1 MKQDAISYLST
12 KQEELFN
19 LSKQILSAKENSYNE
34 YQTSNCICNYL
45 ENYGFKIEKNFQNI
59 DTAFK
64 ATFGNG
70 HPIICL
76 PCEYDAVENKGH
88 LTGHNLL
95 CQIQIGAGISLAHI
109 LPKLK
114 AEGTIII
121 LGCPGEYLGGS
132 KETFLRQGV
141 FDEIDAVLSVQP
153 NIINSE
159 VKTSA
164 AVIPIEISFKSSY
177 KLSFSRDCEYNSLD
191 ASLMLCNILKVLEK
205 GFNCHESHID
215 YVISENTKDP
225 FVKANDSTIK
235 LLIRAKNMCQ
245 AKLIK
250 DKIQS
255 ITNYIGT
262 LLDIDATT
270 SLYQP
275 PSYPLTPSP
284 TLSRILTNNFKES
297 GIIDIKE
304 NTTLH
309 DGLSIGSISTKV
321 PTVNHLISIV
331 GDDPLIKYGTLDFA
345 KATLTPKA
353 LETVQKV
360 TAAIFCTAIDLLEAP
375 HLLAEAKIELSKLK
389 SDLY

>member
-12 KQEELFN
+12 KQDELFQ
-19 LSKQILSAKENSYNE
+19 LSKQILNASENSYNE
-34 YQTSNCICNYL
+34 YKTSDYICNYL
-45 ENYGFKIEKNFQNI
+45 ENYGFKTEKKFQNI

-64 ATFGNG
+64 ATIGNG

-95 CQIQIGAGISLAHI
+95 CQIQVGAGISLAHVLSKMKI
-109 LPKLK
+109 D
-114 AEGTIII
+114 GTIIL

-141 FDEIDAVLSVQP
+141 FNEIDAILSVQP
-153 NIINSE
+153 NTINCE
-159 VKTSA
+159 VKSSA
-164 AVIPIEISFKSSY
+164 AVIPMEISFKSAY

-205 GFNCHESHID
+205 GFNCHNSHID

-225 FVKANDSTIK
+225 FVKANDSTMK
-235 LLIRAKNMCQ
+235 LLIRAKDMCN
-245 AKLIK
+245 AKIIR
-250 DKIQS
+250 DKIKS
-255 ITNYIGT
+255 ITDYIGM
-262 LLDIDATT
+262 LLGIDAQT

-275 PSYPLTPSP
+275 PSHPLTPSP
-284 TLSRILTNNFKES
+284 TLSRMLTNNFKES

-304 NTTLH
+304 DIILH
-309 DGLSIGSISTKV
+309 DGISLGSISTKI

-331 GDDPLIKYGTLDFA
+331 GDDELIKYGTLDFA
-345 KATLTPKA
+345 KATLTPTA
-353 LETVQKV
+353 LKIVNKV
-360 TAAIFCTAIDLLEAP
+360 TQAIFCTAIDILEAP
-375 HLLAEAKIELSKLK
+375 HLLTEAKLELTKIK
-389 SDLY
+389 ANLY

>member
-12 KQEELFN
+12 KQDELFQ
-19 LSKQILSAKENSYNE
+19 LSKQILNAAENSYNE
-34 YQTSNCICNYL
+34 YKTSDYICNYL
-45 ENYGFKIEKNFQNI
+45 ENYGFKIEKKFQNI

-64 ATFGNG
+64 ATIGNG

-95 CQIQIGAGISLAHI
+95 CQIQVGAGISLAHVLSKMKI
-109 LPKLK
+109 D
-114 AEGTIII
+114 GTIII

-141 FDEIDAVLSVQP
+141 FNEIDAILSVQP
-153 NIINSE
+153 NTINCE
-159 VKTSA
+159 VKSSA
-164 AVIPIEISFKSSY
+164 AVIPMEISFKSAY

-205 GFNCHESHID
+205 GFNCHNSHID

-225 FVKANDSTIK
+225 FVKANDSTMK
-235 LLIRAKNMCQ
+235 LLIRAKDMCN
-245 AKLIK
+245 AKIIR
-250 DKIQS
+250 DKIKS
-255 ITNYIGT
+255 ITDYIGM
-262 LLDIDATT
+262 LLGIDAQT

-275 PSYPLTPSP
+275 PSHPLTPSP
-284 TLSRILTNNFKES
+284 TLSRMLTNNFKES

-304 NTTLH
+304 DIILH
-309 DGLSIGSISTKV
+309 DGISLGSISTKI

-331 GDDPLIKYGTLDFA
+331 GDDELIKYGTLDFA
-345 KATLTPKA
+345 KATLTPTA
-353 LETVQKV
+353 LKIVNKV
-360 TAAIFCTAIDLLEAP
+360 TQAIFCTAIDILEAP
-375 HLLAEAKIELSKLK
+375 HLLTEAKLELTKIK
-389 SDLY
+389 ANLY